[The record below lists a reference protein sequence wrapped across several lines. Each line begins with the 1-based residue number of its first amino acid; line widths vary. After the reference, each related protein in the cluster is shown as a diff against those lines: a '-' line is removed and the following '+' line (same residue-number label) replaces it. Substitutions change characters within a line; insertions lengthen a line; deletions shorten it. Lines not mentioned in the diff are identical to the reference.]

1 MEHVQLFADRNLLTV
16 FLWHVTFVY
25 LIVHVILSATIYS
38 NTKDKVFL
46 YYFGYVFLLFTYI
59 VTRNYYFTEIRTYL
73 FVHLYTFYVQVLYLC
88 IYFYF
93 GLSIINFK
101 TYYPKF
107 TRWTYRYMWVM
118 IGIGTLI
125 FVAGL
130 FRWIAPGYMADYYH
144 KVFFPIHTSIALF
157 IIYRTFSLKQ
167 ERLRFYYLI
176 GTVVYIIL
184 GTIAVVTT
192 FYRTP
197 GALIQPISYFYIAII
212 IESTF
217 FAIGLGIRIKHI
229 YTGKLDTERKLNL
242 AQQELQAQMLQQIE
256 QQEQLNISL
265 QREKELQ
272 VLATQVAQLENK
284 VLRSQMNS
292 HFIFNVLNSIKAY
305 IIEEDVTKAVTYLNK
320 FSKLMRRVLEASR
333 NENYTLAEEI
343 SAIRLYVDI
352 EKMRISD
359 NLTSVVNINIQQE
372 AETIP
377 FPALLIQPFVENAIW
392 HGLMPS
398 HRRKELSI
406 QVLNI
411 DSAILIEIM
420 DNGIGYSNSLRE
432 KKTLGTHRSHGMD
445 ITKER
450 IEQFNKKNKSQ
461 ISFGIEDRAETIGT
475 RVWIRIDTH
484 GLYNK

>member
-25 LIVHVILSATIYS
+25 LIVHVILSATIYG

-46 YYFGYVFLLFTYI
+46 YYFGYVFLLFTYV
-59 VTRNYYFTEIRTYL
+59 VTRNYYFMEIRSYL
-73 FVHLYTFYVQVLYLC
+73 FVHLYTFYVQVIYLC

-101 TYYPKF
+101 TYYLKF

-130 FRWIAPGYMADYYH
+130 FKWIPPGYMADYYH
-144 KVFFPIHTSIALF
+144 KVFFPIHTAIALF
-157 IIYRTFSLKQ
+157 IIYRTFSLRQ
-167 ERLRFYYLI
+167 ERLRYYFLI
-176 GTVVYIIL
+176 GTIIYIIL

-197 GALIQPISYFYIAII
+197 GALIQPISYFYIGII

-217 FAIGLGIRIKHI
+217 FAVGLGIRIKRV
-229 YTGKLDTERKLNL
+229 YTDKLETERRLN
-242 AQQELQAQMLQQIE
+242 ATQQELQVQMLQQIE
-256 QQEQLNISL
+256 QQEQRNISL
-265 QREKELQ
+265 QQEKELQ

-305 IIEEDVTKAVTYLNK
+305 IIEKDVTKAVTYLNK

-333 NENYTLAEEI
+333 DENHTLADEI
-343 SAIRLYVDI
+343 NAIRLYVDI
-352 EKMRISD
+352 EKMRVSD
-359 NLTSVVNINIQQE
+359 SLASVVNINIQQD

-398 HRRKELSI
+398 HRGKELSI
-406 QVLNI
+406 QVFNI
-411 DSAILIEIM
+411 DTGILIEIM

-432 KKTLGTHRSHGMD
+432 KKTLSTHRSHGME

-450 IEQFNKKNKSQ
+450 IAQFNKKNKPQ
-461 ISFGIEDRAETIGT
+461 ISFGIEDRIDMIGT
-475 RVWIRIDTH
+475 RVWIRIDTYD
-484 GLYNK
+484 LYNK

>member
-1 MEHVQLFADRNLLTV
+1 
-16 FLWHVTFVY
+16 
-25 LIVHVILSATIYS
+25 
-38 NTKDKVFL
+38 
-46 YYFGYVFLLFTYI
+46 
-59 VTRNYYFTEIRTYL
+59 
-73 FVHLYTFYVQVLYLC
+73 
-88 IYFYF
+88 
-93 GLSIINFK
+93 
-101 TYYPKF
+101 
-107 TRWTYRYMWVM
+107 
-118 IGIGTLI
+118 
-125 FVAGL
+125 
-130 FRWIAPGYMADYYH
+130 
-144 KVFFPIHTSIALF
+144 
-157 IIYRTFSLKQ
+157 
-167 ERLRFYYLI
+167 
-176 GTVVYIIL
+176 
-184 GTIAVVTT
+184 
-192 FYRTP
+192 
-197 GALIQPISYFYIAII
+197 
-212 IESTF
+212 
-217 FAIGLGIRIKHI
+217 
-229 YTGKLDTERKLNL
+229 
-242 AQQELQAQMLQQIE
+242 
-256 QQEQLNISL
+256 
-265 QREKELQ
+265 
-272 VLATQVAQLENK
+272 
-284 VLRSQMNS
+284 
-292 HFIFNVLNSIKAY
+292 
-305 IIEEDVTKAVTYLNK
+305 
-320 FSKLMRRVLEASR
+320 MRRVLEASR

>member
-1 MEHVQLFADRNLLTV
+1 
-16 FLWHVTFVY
+16 
-25 LIVHVILSATIYS
+25 
-38 NTKDKVFL
+38 
-46 YYFGYVFLLFTYI
+46 
-59 VTRNYYFTEIRTYL
+59 
-73 FVHLYTFYVQVLYLC
+73 
-88 IYFYF
+88 
-93 GLSIINFK
+93 
-101 TYYPKF
+101 
-107 TRWTYRYMWVM
+107 
-118 IGIGTLI
+118 
-125 FVAGL
+125 
-130 FRWIAPGYMADYYH
+130 MADYYH

-320 FSKLMRRVLEASR
+320 FSKLMRQVLEASR
-333 NENYTLAEEI
+333 NE
-343 SAIRLYVDI
+343 RLLCIFSLKDYYY
-352 EKMRISD
+352 
-359 NLTSVVNINIQQE
+359 
-372 AETIP
+372 
-377 FPALLIQPFVENAIW
+377 
-392 HGLMPS
+392 
-398 HRRKELSI
+398 ELD
-406 QVLNI
+406 LP
-411 DSAILIEIM
+411 
-420 DNGIGYSNSLRE
+420 
-432 KKTLGTHRSHGMD
+432 TC
-445 ITKER
+445 
-450 IEQFNKKNKSQ
+450 
-461 ISFGIEDRAETIGT
+461 
-475 RVWIRIDTH
+475 
-484 GLYNK
+484 